1 MASQRRRLTL
11 VQARNNPEIT
21 MTALN
26 NKVALITGGARGIGA
41 AVAKRLGEEGAAV
54 AITYSVSRESAESV
68 VRAISGEGGKA
79 MAIQADSA
87 DIDAVKAAVAQTVK
101 AFGRLDVLVNN
112 AAIMRAGT
120 IFDYSLDDL
129 DEMIAVNIKSLFVAT
144 QEAVR
149 HMGEGGRIINIG
161 SVSSDHMPLA
171 GGAVYAMTKGAVAS
185 LTRGLARDLGPRGIT
200 INNVQPGRIDTDL
213 FRDVQSS
220 MALSNGARV
229 NAVRDAI
236 AVQRY
241 GTSDEVA
248 GLVAYLASAE
258 AAYVTGASLKI
269 DGGTSA

>member
-1 MASQRRRLTL
+1 VA
-11 VQARNNPEIT
+11 ARNNPEIM
-21 MTALN
+21 MTALKD
-26 NKVALITGGARGIGA
+26 KVALVTGGSRGIGA
-41 AVAKRLGEEGAAV
+41 AVAKRLAQEGAAV
-54 AITYSVSRESAESV
+54 VITYSVSRQSAEAV
-68 VRAISGEGGKA
+68 VRAIVDEGGRA
-79 MAIQADSA
+79 LAIQADSA
-87 DIDAVKAAVAQTVK
+87 DIDAVKAAVAETVK
-101 AFGRLDVLVNN
+101 IFGRLDVLVNN
-112 AAIMRAGT
+112 AAIVRPGT
-120 IFDYSLDDL
+120 ISDYSLDDL

-161 SVSSDHMPLA
+161 SVSSDHMPIA

-213 FRDVQSS
+213 FRDAQSS
-220 MALSNGARV
+220 MAPTNGARI

-236 AVQRY
+236 AVQRL

-248 GLVAYLASAE
+248 GLVAYLASTE

-269 DGGTSA
+269 DGGTTA